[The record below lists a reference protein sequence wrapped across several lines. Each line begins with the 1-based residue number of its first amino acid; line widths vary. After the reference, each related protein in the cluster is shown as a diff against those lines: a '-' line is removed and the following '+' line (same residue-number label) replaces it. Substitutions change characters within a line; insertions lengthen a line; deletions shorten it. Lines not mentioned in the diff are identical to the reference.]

1 MSDPP
6 DVAARH
12 VQPPGR
18 HQLAF
23 MIWVA
28 VFPTLVVL
36 NVVLGGWLEA
46 LAPVA
51 RTFVLTALAVPI
63 VVYGAVPQLH
73 RLRHRLIASRMLR

>member
-1 MSDPP
+1 M
-6 DVAARH
+6 
-12 VQPPGR
+12 QLPGR

-28 VFPTLVVL
+28 VFPDPVILK
-36 NVVLGGWLEA
+36 VVLGGWPEA

-51 RTFVLTALAVPI
+51 RTFVITALAVPI

-73 RLRHRLIASRMLR
+73 RLRHRLIASLMPR